1 MNTKAAFADTD
12 LCVKCGLCLPHCPT
26 YTLSKN
32 ESESPRGRL
41 ALIQGWSEGALSLS
55 DTLTAHI
62 DSCLTCRACESMCP
76 AQVPYARLVN
86 DFRAQAP
93 ASSDNKLSTMERI
106 GINTL
111 TGQYRQV
118 LNKLLRVYKKLRLD
132 KCTLFAGI
140 NHKLTDTIEKNNFQ
154 DSYPAL
160 TPTERGHVALFSG
173 CASEV
178 LDSKTLHD
186 AIYVLQHCGF
196 QVSVPKAQVCCG
208 AIDLHAGQAKKAQQF
223 AEQNQAAF
231 AGQQFDAVITVAS
244 GCGSTLAEYPNDL
257 ANIIVDIN
265 EFIAPFIPTLTL
277 QPLAASSWLH
287 TPCTLKNSLS
297 KKPKVA
303 ATLAA
308 IDGLEINT
316 FDDKQHCCGAAGS
329 YMLQYKETADAL
341 REKILQPLK
350 QTPTDY
356 LLTSNIGCALHL
368 RAGIK
373 QSGLNTEVL
382 HPVSLLAQQLKA

>member
-26 YTLSKN
+26 YTLSKK
-32 ESESPRGRL
+32 EGESPRGRL

-55 DTLTAHI
+55 DTLTSHI
-62 DSCLTCRACESMCP
+62 DSCLTCRACEKMCP

-86 DFRAQAP
+86 DFRAQTAT
-93 ASSDNKLSTMERI
+93 AGDNKLSAIERF
-106 GINTL
+106 GINAL
-111 TGQYRQV
+111 TGKSRHL
-118 LNKLLRVYKKLRLD
+118 LNRLLRVYKKLRLD
-132 KCTLFAGI
+132 KFTLFAGV
-140 NHKLTDTIEKNNFQ
+140 NDKLATTIESNNFQ
-154 DSYPAL
+154 DNYPAL
-160 TPTERGHVALFSG
+160 TPTERGRVALFSG

-178 LDSKTLHD
+178 LDAKTLRD

-196 QVSVPKAQVCCG
+196 RVSVPKSQVCCG
-208 AIDLHAGQAKKAQQF
+208 AIDLHAGHAKKAQQF

-231 AGQQFDAVITVAS
+231 ADPSFDAVITVAS

-257 ANIIVDIN
+257 ANNIFDIN
-265 EFIAPFIPTLTL
+265 DFIAPFIPTLTL
-277 QPLAASSWLH
+277 QPLVASSWLH

-303 ATLAA
+303 ATLAE

-316 FDDKQHCCGAAGS
+316 CDDKQHCCGAAGS
-329 YMLQYKETADAL
+329 YMLRYKETADAL
-341 REKILQPLK
+341 REKTLEPLK